1 MSFDTATAVRRT
13 SDMTWTGGIEPG
25 WDIFENANGGYMMAI
40 AARAMSAAADD
51 RLPVSVTAHFT
62 RPGKPGPV
70 SIEAEVV
77 RAGRTFST
85 VRADLISEA
94 GVLLAMLGSF
104 ADPERSPGDDLLVDS
119 EIPDVPPPEECVP
132 ALPATDAPLPPPLMA
147 KVEERIH
154 PEDATA
160 MQGKPTGQ
168 PRIRGWFR
176 LRDGEPMTPFALLMA
191 ADAFPPAIF
200 NTSLPLAWTP
210 TLEMTTH
217 IRATQVQGWLRCQFT
232 TRFVTGGY
240 LEEDGEVWDE
250 AGRLV
255 AQSRQIALIPR

>member
-1 MSFDTATAVRRT
+1 MSFGGATSVHS
-13 SDMTWTGGIEPG
+13 SDGRTWTGAIEPD

-40 AARAMSAAADD
+40 AARAMSGAADD

-62 RPGKPGPV
+62 RPGKAGPV
-70 SIEAEVV
+70 SIATEVV

-85 VRADLISEA
+85 VRADLSSEA
-94 GVLLAMLGSF
+94 GVVLAMLGTF
-104 ADPERSPGDDLLVDS
+104 AEAGRSPGDTLLVDS
-119 EIPDVPPPEECVP
+119 EIPDVPPPDDCVP
-132 ALPATDAPLPPPLMA
+132 ALPAVDGPLPPPLMG

-154 PEDATA
+154 PDDAGA
-160 MQGKPTGQ
+160 LLGKPTGH
-168 PRIRGWFR
+168 PRMRGWIR
-176 LRDGEPMTPFALLMA
+176 LRDGEAMTPFVLLLV

>member
-1 MSFDTATAVRRT
+1 MSFDSATAVQRADN
-13 SDMTWTGGIEPG
+13 SIWTGAIQPG
-25 WDIFENANGGYMMAI
+25 WDIFDNANGGYMMAI

-70 SIEAEVV
+70 SIATEVV

-85 VRADLISEA
+85 VRADLSSEA
-94 GVLLAMLGSF
+94 GLVLAMLGSF
-104 ADPERSPGDDLLVDS
+104 ADADRSTGDALLIDSGIPEL
-119 EIPDVPPPEECVP
+119 PPPEACVLARP
-132 ALPATDAPLPPPLMA
+132 AVDAPLPPPLMD

-154 PEDATA
+154 PDDAGTLL
-160 MQGKPTGQ
+160 GKPSGRPQ
-168 PRIRGWFR
+168 MRGWFR
-176 LRDGEPMTPFALLMA
+176 LPDGEPMTPFTLLMA
-191 ADAFPPAIF
+191 ADAFPPAVF
-200 NTSLPLAWTP
+200 NASLPLAWTP

-217 IRATQVQGWLRCQFT
+217 IRTTHIDGWLRCQFT

-250 AGRLV
+250 SGRLV
-255 AQSRQIALIPR
+255 AQSRQMALLPR

>member
-1 MSFDTATAVRRT
+1 MTFAAATAAQREDD
-13 SDMTWTGGIEPG
+13 STWTGAIQPG
-25 WDIFENANGGYMMAI
+25 WDIFENANGGYIMAI

-70 SIEAEVV
+70 STATEIV

-85 VRADLISEA
+85 VRAELSSDT
-94 GVLLAMLGSF
+94 GVVLAMLGLF
-104 ADPERSPGDDLLVDS
+104 AEADRAPGDTLLIAS
-119 EIPDVPPPEECVP
+119 EIPEIPPPDECIP
-132 ALPATDAPLPPPLMA
+132 ALPAVEGPLPPPLMS

-154 PEDATA
+154 PDDAGTLI
-160 MQGKPTGQ
+160 GKPSGR
-168 PRIRGWFR
+168 PLMRGWFR
-176 LRDGEPMTPFALLMA
+176 LPDGEPMTPFTLLLA

-200 NTSLPLAWTP
+200 NTSLPLAWAP

-217 IRATQVQGWLRCQFT
+217 IRATQVEGWLRCQFT

-240 LEEDGEVWDE
+240 LEEDGEIWDE
-250 AGRLV
+250 SGRLV
-255 AQSRQIALIPR
+255 AQSRQIALLPR